1 MFAGV
6 LLTGF
11 QINPFFQETDQ
22 ILLFGTLALLLFFPL
37 DSRSTYQSGGQ
48 IHRSREPKGRRRVV
62 SKWRRDESNGK
73 GEFLEEPV
81 WGGFSF
87 PAEAI
92 TVSSHPK
99 QIMKAWRKES
109 MEHRVRRSLRN
120 FSEEASS
127 HRKSREA
134 FLTKRQEIS

>member
-1 MFAGV
+1 M
-6 LLTGF
+6 
-11 QINPFFQETDQ
+11 
-22 ILLFGTLALLLFFPL
+22 
-37 DSRSTYQSGGQ
+37 
-48 IHRSREPKGRRRVV
+48 V

-87 PAEAI
+87 PTEAI

-109 MEHRVRRSLRN
+109 MVHRVRRSLRN

-127 HRKSREA
+127 YRKSREA